1 MQKATSKGDIA
12 YRTAED
18 GEVARAVSLSTPS
31 SNMGYINLCVLWSCS
46 TWGSRIPIQ

>member
-18 GEVARAVSLSTPS
+18 GEVARAVSLSTP
-31 SNMGYINLCVLWSCS
+31 NMGV
-46 TWGSRIPIQ
+46 SRLS